1 MNIKFCGAAQDVTGS
16 CHFLT
21 LKNGHKIL
29 LDCGLYQG
37 NEAEMHSFNDTWEH
51 FDPKEIDFL
60 ILSHAHIDHIGR
72 VPKLVKDGFKGQIL
86 CTHATRSLASIMLMD
101 AGKIQENDAD
111 ENNPPLFTCED
122 AKMALYFFTGLSYE
136 RWHFVETGLDVFF
149 RDAGH
154 ILGSASITLK
164 IEEEGEEPILF
175 GFTGDIGRNERPIL
189 KDPIPMPEVDYLICE
204 STYGGKIHKNLTAD
218 LNDLLYVVRETCVL
232 NEGKLLIPAFSV
244 GRTQS
249 LIYMLDQLE
258 TAGKLPEIPVYIDSP
273 LAINAVDIFRTHP
286 ECYDEQLHD
295 YLMEDPN
302 PFGFSGLNY
311 VKRGGL
317 ANRLAKSEEPCIII
331 SSSGMMTSGRVRRH
345 LFHLVEDAK
354 NTVLMVGYCA
364 PNTLG
369 GKLLRGDS
377 TVYLNGQ
384 RKKVNIKVKR
394 LVSFSAHADQIE
406 LFDFLKNQT
415 RLKKMFLVHG
425 EYRVQS
431 KFKEYLEERGFENV
445 EIPNLGDSYDLS

>member
-1 MNIKFCGAAQDVTGS
+1 MNIKFCGAARDVTGS
-16 CHFLT
+16 CHLLT

-37 NEAEMHSFNDTWEH
+37 NEADMYNFNQQWAY

-60 ILSHAHIDHIGR
+60 IISHAHIDHIGR
-72 VPKLVKDGFKGQIL
+72 VPKLIKDGFKGQIL

-101 AGKIQENDAD
+101 AGKIQENEAD
-111 ENNPPLFTCED
+111 EQHPPLFTCED
-122 AKMALYFFTGLSYE
+122 AKQALYFFTGLSYE
-136 RWHFVETGLDVFF
+136 RWHFVESGLEVFF
-149 RDAGH
+149 RDTGH

-164 IEEEGEEPILF
+164 VEEEGEEPVLF
-175 GFTGDIGRNERPIL
+175 GFTGDVGRSERPIL
-189 KDPIPMPEVDYLICE
+189 KDPLPMPEVDYLICE
-204 STYGGKIHKNLTAD
+204 STYGGKVHKNYTAD

-258 TAGKLPEIPVYIDSP
+258 TAGKLPKIPVYIDSP

-295 YLMEDPN
+295 YLMVDPN

-311 VKRGGL
+311 VKRPGL
-317 ANRLAKSEEPCIII
+317 ANRLADSKEPCIVI
-331 SSSGMMTSGRVRRH
+331 SASGMMTSGRVRRH
-345 LFHLVEDAK
+345 LFHMVEDAK
-354 NTVLMVGYCA
+354 NTILIVGYCS

-369 GKLLRGDS
+369 GRLLRGEES
-377 TVYLNGQ
+377 IYLHGE
-384 RKKVNIKVKR
+384 RKKVRARVQR

-406 LFDFLKNQT
+406 LFNFLQNQQN
-415 RLKKMFLVHG
+415 LKKLFLVHG
-425 EYRVQS
+425 EYPVQAA
-431 KFKEYLEERGFENV
+431 FRDYLYDRGFEHI
-445 EIPNLGDSYDLS
+445 EIPDLGESYDL